1 MIVLLIT
8 AVLIILMVSALYD
21 AGTKGKSKTKLKNAD
36 ELVKWKTLY
45 DQGVISEEEFNQKK
59 NQLLK

>member
-1 MIVLLIT
+1 
-8 AVLIILMVSALYD
+8 MVSAFYD
-21 AGTKGKSKTKLKNAD
+21 AGTKGKSKTKMKNAD

-45 DQGVISEEEFNQKK
+45 DQGVITEEEFNQKK

>member
-1 MIVLLIT
+1 MIVVIIV
-8 AVLIILMVSALYD
+8 AFLIILMINAFYD
-21 AGTKGKSKTKLKNAD
+21 AGTKGKTKTKMKNAD

-45 DQGVISEEEFNQKK
+45 DQGVITEEEFNQKK

>member
-1 MIVLLIT
+1 MGIIIV
-8 AVLIILMVSALYD
+8 AVLIIVIINVLYD
-21 AGTKGKSKTKLKNAD
+21 SGTKGKTKTKLKNAD

-59 NQLLK
+59 NQLSK

>member
-1 MIVLLIT
+1 MGIIIV
-8 AVLIILMVSALYD
+8 AVLIIVIINVLYD
-21 AGTKGKSKTKLKNAD
+21 SGTKGKTKTKLKNAD